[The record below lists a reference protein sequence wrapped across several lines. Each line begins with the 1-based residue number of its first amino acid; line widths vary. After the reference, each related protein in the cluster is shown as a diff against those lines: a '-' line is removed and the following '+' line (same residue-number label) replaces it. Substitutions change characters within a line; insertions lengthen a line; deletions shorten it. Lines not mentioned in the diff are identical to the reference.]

1 MAASSHTNA
10 VSLESEVNIIENVN
24 PMDTNVDV
32 PSGSLNI
39 TELTNRLQE
48 TYNAVTEFD
57 LRKELLENLVNEDLA
72 TRDIFSFVKG
82 QARLRLIDKR
92 MDKKTSRQAMRSKIT
107 DLRRSKNRAKTR
119 LKLLEKDLRTSLN
132 NKRHRVRRYLKNLRD
147 KSKLIRKK
155 KKALYKNEFIK

>member
-1 MAASSHTNA
+1 MDVITEVPQMAASSNLNT
-10 VSLESEVNIIENVN
+10 VSLESEAIIIKNVK
-24 PMDTNVDV
+24 PMDASLDV

-39 TELTNRLQE
+39 TELSNRLQE

-82 QARLRLIDKR
+82 QAKLRLIDKR

-107 DLRRSKNRAKTR
+107 DLRRSKNRAKIR
-119 LKLLEKDLRTSLN
+119 LKLLEKDLRVALN
-132 NKRHRVRRYLKNLRD
+132 NKRHRVRR
-147 KSKLIRKK
+147 
-155 KKALYKNEFIK
+155 